1 MRKSVFFVL
10 AIVMAAPVLAT
21 AEPTVSVGFSP
32 SAGQGALQIVLSA
45 IDGAKRSVDVAA
57 YSFTSKPV
65 AAALVAAKNRG
76 VSVRVVADEKAN
88 NDRYTAVT
96 FLANK
101 GVPVRL
107 NTQYAIMHNKFMI
120 VDGDTVQTGSFNYT
134 ASAATRNAENV
145 LLVQDA
151 PTLAATY
158 QGEFNRLW
166 NESNELANH
175 YWNSINGFDAI
186 CFFTHRRSQLANVLQ
201 DVPGKR

>member
-10 AIVMAAPVLAT
+10 AIVMATPVLTT

-32 SAGQGALQIVLSA
+32 SAGQSALQIVLST
-45 IDGAKRSVDVAA
+45 IDGAKRNVDVAA
-57 YSFTSKPV
+57 YSFTSKTI

-101 GVPVRL
+101 GVSVRL
-107 NTQYAIMHNKFMI
+107 NARYAIMHNKFMV

-134 ASAATRNAENV
+134 ASAAYRNAENSIV
-145 LLVQDA
+145 LRGIPQI
-151 PTLAATY
+151 ATQY
-158 QGEFNRLW
+158 EKEFNHLW
-166 NESNELANH
+166 TESKVLAPV
-175 YWNSINGFDAI
+175 Y
-186 CFFTHRRSQLANVLQ
+186 
-201 DVPGKR
+201 

>member
-10 AIVMAAPVLAT
+10 AIVTAAPVLAT

-32 SAGQGALQIVLSA
+32 SAGQSALQIVLSA

-76 VSVRVVADEKAN
+76 VSVRVVADDKAN

-107 NTQYAIMHNKFMI
+107 NAQYAIMHNKFMI
-120 VDGDTVQTGSFNYT
+120 VDGHTVQTGSFNYT

-166 NESNELANH
+166 NEAVAQISS
-175 YWNSINGFDAI
+175 Y
-186 CFFTHRRSQLANVLQ
+186 
-201 DVPGKR
+201 